1 MFSFFSFLLYIS
13 LCLWRSLNT
22 LFRSFIT
29 CACIQRYEAAYD
41 TFMEKIEPISSSV
54 PYQVNPGNHDVSCH
68 SVWNEG
74 YDLLCVLYSF
84 FSSLPFFFLSSL
96 SLSLSLSTN
105 TFLVRLKT
113 RLTASSMSTYV
124 HVCMC
129 AWVRVRYLSVS
140 TAGGG

>member
-13 LCLWRSLNT
+13 LYLWRSLNT

-84 FSSLPFFFLSSL
+84 FSSLPFFCLSSL
-96 SLSLSLSTN
+96 SLSLPISLSLRQPTL
-105 TFLVRLKT
+105 FWY
-113 RLTASSMSTYV
+113 A
-124 HVCMC
+124 
-129 AWVRVRYLSVS
+129 
-140 TAGGG
+140 